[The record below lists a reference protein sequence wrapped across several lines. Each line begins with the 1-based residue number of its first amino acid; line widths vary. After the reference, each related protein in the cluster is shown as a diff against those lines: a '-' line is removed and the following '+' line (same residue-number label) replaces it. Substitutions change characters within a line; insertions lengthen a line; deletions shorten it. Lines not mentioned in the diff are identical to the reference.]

1 MKLTQARSVQVTTA
15 IACDACGFEADAN
28 SMDAREFLSHSA
40 IGGYGSV
47 FGDGSKISV
56 DLCQHCVKSRLGD
69 VLKIVRIDEGSS
81 NKA

>member
-28 SMDAREFLSHSA
+28 SMDAQEFLSYSA

-47 FGDGSKISV
+47 FGDCSQINV

-69 VLKIVRIDEGSS
+69 VLKIVRIDVAA
-81 NKA
+81 NDKT